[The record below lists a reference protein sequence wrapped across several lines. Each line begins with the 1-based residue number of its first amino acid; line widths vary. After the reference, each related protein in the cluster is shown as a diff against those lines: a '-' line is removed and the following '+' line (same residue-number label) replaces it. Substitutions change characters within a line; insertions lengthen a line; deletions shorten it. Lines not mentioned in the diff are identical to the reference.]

1 MPQFDKMKDVIV
13 IGAGASGLMAAYA
26 AAKNG
31 NRVTVLERN
40 EKAGKKIYITGKG
53 RCNVTNDVP
62 PEEFFE
68 NVVRN
73 AKFLKSCIY
82 AFPPERLMQLL
93 EKGGVPLKTERG
105 NRVFP
110 VSDRASDITK
120 CLLRYC
126 TDAGVQFRYNARV
139 KSVRKSQASGFQVN
153 DEVNEY
159 FADAVVICTGGLS
172 YPGTGSS
179 GDGYRFAEDFGI
191 RIIPCRP
198 SLCGIECDMREF
210 AALQGM
216 SLRNIRISAFYRGKC
231 VSSHF
236 GEMLFTHYGISG
248 PTVLSMSAEIN
259 SLPIDLLDAR
269 LDLKPALDV
278 EVLGK
283 RILRD
288 IEKFKNRQMQNA
300 LVELLPKNL
309 IEPVLKQAGI
319 SVFLPGNS
327 LTKEQRKSLVN
338 AVKNFPLRLLSLRPI
353 GEAVVTA
360 GGADVLQINPKTM
373 ESKTIPGLFLCGELL
388 DVDAYTGG
396 FNLHIAFATGFAAGD
411 SICD

>member
-120 CLLRYC
+120 CLVCCPY
-126 TDAGVQFRYNARV
+126 
-139 KSVRKSQASGFQVN
+139 VRSERRS
-153 DEVNEY
+153 
-159 FADAVVICTGGLS
+159 
-172 YPGTGSS
+172 
-179 GDGYRFAEDFGI
+179 
-191 RIIPCRP
+191 
-198 SLCGIECDMREF
+198 
-210 AALQGM
+210 
-216 SLRNIRISAFYRGKC
+216 
-231 VSSHF
+231 
-236 GEMLFTHYGISG
+236 
-248 PTVLSMSAEIN
+248 
-259 SLPIDLLDAR
+259 
-269 LDLKPALDV
+269 
-278 EVLGK
+278 
-283 RILRD
+283 
-288 IEKFKNRQMQNA
+288 
-300 LVELLPKNL
+300 
-309 IEPVLKQAGI
+309 
-319 SVFLPGNS
+319 
-327 LTKEQRKSLVN
+327 
-338 AVKNFPLRLLSLRPI
+338 
-353 GEAVVTA
+353 
-360 GGADVLQINPKTM
+360 
-373 ESKTIPGLFLCGELL
+373 
-388 DVDAYTGG
+388 
-396 FNLHIAFATGFAAGD
+396 
-411 SICD
+411 

>member
-1 MPQFDKMKDVIV
+1 MPQYDKMKDVIV

-198 SLCGIECDMREF
+198 SLCGIECDMREL

-231 VSSHF
+231 VSAHF

-248 PTVLSMSAEIN
+248 PTVLSC
-259 SLPIDLLDAR
+259 L
-269 LDLKPALDV
+269 
-278 EVLGK
+278 
-283 RILRD
+283 
-288 IEKFKNRQMQNA
+288 
-300 LVELLPKNL
+300 
-309 IEPVLKQAGI
+309 
-319 SVFLPGNS
+319 
-327 LTKEQRKSLVN
+327 RKSIR
-338 AVKNFPLRLLSLRPI
+338 FPS
-353 GEAVVTA
+353 TCW
-360 GGADVLQINPKTM
+360 M
-373 ESKTIPGLFLCGELL
+373 PGW
-388 DVDAYTGG
+388 
-396 FNLHIAFATGFAAGD
+396 I
-411 SICD
+411 

>member
-1 MPQFDKMKDVIV
+1 
-13 IGAGASGLMAAYA
+13 
-26 AAKNG
+26 
-31 NRVTVLERN
+31 
-40 EKAGKKIYITGKG
+40 
-53 RCNVTNDVP
+53 
-62 PEEFFE
+62 
-68 NVVRN
+68 
-73 AKFLKSCIY
+73 
-82 AFPPERLMQLL
+82 MQLL

-126 TDAGVQFRYNARV
+126 TDAGVQFRYNVRV

-198 SLCGIECDMREF
+198 SLCGIECDMREL

-269 LDLKPALDV
+269 LDLKPALDA
-278 EVLGK
+278 EVLDK